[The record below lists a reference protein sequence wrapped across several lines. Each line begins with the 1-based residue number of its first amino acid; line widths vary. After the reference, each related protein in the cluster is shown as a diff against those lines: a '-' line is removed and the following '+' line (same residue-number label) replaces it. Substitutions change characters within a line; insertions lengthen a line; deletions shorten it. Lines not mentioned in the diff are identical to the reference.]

1 MRPFRTP
8 AVHRPERL
16 EHLFSPYD
24 EPIHHWT
31 STPVQPRTG
40 TLSTSRVSVPRVRT
54 RGTLPWPG
62 EQTVPAPRVTL
73 TVRVWLASHPATPRE
88 GGWQD
93 HALQSLYAT
102 SAAYRWFGRP
112 VGLEIC
118 LPLWLEQARFDE
130 MPTLWYGAVDVD
142 VVRSEHYRLCDERE
156 SMTAQLH
163 ETYRLSS
170 GTLLAAGDG

>member
-73 TVRVWLASHPATPRE
+73 TVRVWLASHPAKPRE

-93 HALQSLYAT
+93 RALQSLYAT
-102 SAAYRWFGRP
+102 AAASRWSGRP
-112 VGLEIC
+112 VGLKIC
-118 LPLWLEQARFDE
+118 LPLA
-130 MPTLWYGAVDVD
+130 GAGEIRRNADLVVWCSRRRCRKVRALQ
-142 VVRSEHYRLCDERE
+142 VVRRARIHDCSAIRDAPP
-156 SMTAQLH
+156 T
-163 ETYRLSS
+163 
-170 GTLLAAGDG
+170 

>member
-73 TVRVWLASHPATPRE
+73 TVRVWLASHPPTPRE

-102 SAAYRWFGRP
+102 SAAYRWFVRP

-118 LPLWLEQARFDE
+118 LPLA
-130 MPTLWYGAVDVD
+130 GAGEIRRNADLVVWCSRRRCRKVRALQ
-142 VVRSEHYRLCDERE
+142 VVRRARIHDCSAIRDPPP
-156 SMTAQLH
+156 T
-163 ETYRLSS
+163 
-170 GTLLAAGDG
+170 

>member
-62 EQTVPAPRVTL
+62 EQTVRAPRVTL

-93 HALQSLYAT
+93 RALQSLYAT
-102 SAAYRWFGRP
+102 AAASRWFGRP
-112 VGLEIC
+112 VGLKIC
-118 LPLWLEQARFDE
+118 LPLAGAGEIRRNADLVVWCSRRRCRKVRARTGCATSAN
-130 MPTLWYGAVDVD
+130 P
-142 VVRSEHYRLCDERE
+142 
-156 SMTAQLH
+156 
-163 ETYRLSS
+163 
-170 GTLLAAGDG
+170 